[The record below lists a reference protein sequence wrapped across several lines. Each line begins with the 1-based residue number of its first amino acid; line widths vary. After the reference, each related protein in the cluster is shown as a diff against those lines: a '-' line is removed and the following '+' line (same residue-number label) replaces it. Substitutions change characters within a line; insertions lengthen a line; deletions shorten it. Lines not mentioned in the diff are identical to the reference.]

1 MSTVEPTSA
10 PSSAVPP
17 PRVTAGDVLASVGSG
32 NVRKL
37 TGEQWVAFALAG
49 AVFLLVVST
58 IVFDFVIL
66 KTALPPMP
74 PLPRTTA
81 EADLAAYKV
90 AVEQYTVLTNAAHER
105 ARNVFE
111 TFAAASLLPIF
122 TGIVGFIFG
131 RERSP

>member
-1 MSTVEPTSA
+1 
-10 PSSAVPP
+10 
-17 PRVTAGDVLASVGSG
+17 VLASLGSG

-49 AVFLLVVST
+49 AVFLLVVTT

-66 KTALPPMP
+66 KADLPPIP
-74 PLPRTTA
+74 PLPKTTA
-81 EADLAAYKV
+81 AADLSAYKQS
-90 AVEQYTVLTNAAHER
+90 VEQYTALTNAAHER
-105 ARNVFE
+105 ARNMFE